1 MLENSRYVQVFRDQ
15 PVHIDSLDAS
25 TQISRRFVQL
35 PCATDGHELMALAG
49 VGEVSMEQ
57 KCRQDRSL
65 SCRRAHRR
73 EHSTSLEGVRP
84 ATAVR
89 HRVLVVVAAEP
100 VIAKTVK
107 EALANPS
114 EDRREKKWR
123 GEEGCLTAPEE
134 GVMRHRVPHSA
145 FKGYEAERWKQGNFQ
160 IADTNNKARLV
171 FASRMCIASP
181 RERRKF
187 GGELSSWANK
197 SPFAPFSVP
206 LALGRAP
213 ENLRLLPVS

>member
-1 MLENSRYVQVFRDQ
+1 M
-15 PVHIDSLDAS
+15 
-25 TQISRRFVQL
+25 
-35 PCATDGHELMALAG
+35 
-49 VGEVSMEQ
+49 
-57 KCRQDRSL
+57 
-65 SCRRAHRR
+65 
-73 EHSTSLEGVRP
+73 RP

-134 GVMRHRVPHSA
+134 GVAASSAASA
-145 FKGYEAERWKQGNFQ
+145 FKGIEAERWKQGNFQ

-171 FASRMCIASP
+171 FLSIMCIAFT
-181 RERRKF
+181 RERHNF
-187 GGELSSWANK
+187 GGEL
-197 SPFAPFSVP
+197 
-206 LALGRAP
+206 
-213 ENLRLLPVS
+213 

>member
-35 PCATDGHELMALAG
+35 PCATDGHELMALAS

-89 HRVLVVVAAEP
+89 HRVRAVVAAKP

-134 GVMRHRVPHSA
+134 GVAASSAASA
-145 FKGYEAERWKQGNFQ
+145 FKGIEAERWKQGNFQ

-206 LALGRAP
+206 LALGRASR
-213 ENLRLLPVS
+213 NLRPLPVS